1 MKPVIIKNIEIGKGL
16 PKIAVPLVAANTQE
30 LEQAL
35 RVLKETAF
43 DIIEFRAD
51 FFQAALDAYFIAEQ
65 LGIARQA
72 FPDKPLL
79 LRLEGRKRAVIRL
92 VRMTIILNYWK
103 KSSVPNKPILSTSSF
118 LPGKAA

>member
-30 LEQAL
+30 LKQAL

-51 FFQAALDAYFIAEQ
+51 FFQAALDADFIAEQ
-65 LGIARQA
+65 LGI
-72 FPDKPLL
+72 
-79 LRLEGRKRAVIRL
+79 V
-92 VRMTIILNYWK
+92 
-103 KSSVPNKPILSTSSF
+103 
-118 LPGKAA
+118 

>member
-51 FFQAALDAYFIAEQ
+51 FFQAALNADFYC
-65 LGIARQA
+65 
-72 FPDKPLL
+72 
-79 LRLEGRKRAVIRL
+79 RAIRYCP
-92 VRMTIILNYWK
+92 TGF
-103 KSSVPNKPILSTSSF
+103 S
-118 LPGKAA
+118 

>member
-35 RVLKETAF
+35 HVLKETAV

-51 FFQAALDAYFIAEQ
+51 FSK
-65 LGIARQA
+65 R
-72 FPDKPLL
+72 
-79 LRLEGRKRAVIRL
+79 RL
-92 VRMTIILNYWK
+92 M
-103 KSSVPNKPILSTSSF
+103 PIL
-118 LPGKAA
+118 LPSN